1 MQSSVVVQRSESQNQ
16 LSNYD
21 LYLILDCS
29 LNVSSDRSNSMEFLS
44 GWVSSFIRCAMLRGH
59 ELK

>member
-21 LYLILDCS
+21 LYLILDCVYAVRRTPS
-29 LNVSSDRSNSMEFLS
+29 VQPSQNTLDMSDSFTLS
-44 GWVSSFIRCAMLRGH
+44 CLSVVEA
-59 ELK
+59 